1 MTKKVLLCTGKSC
14 RKRKA
19 ALRRVTAAI
28 PKGVNL
34 KEVKCQSICAG
45 PVVAL
50 KVDGQWE
57 WYKKLRKRRHFD
69 ALRQSLVDGEVDEGL
84 AARWVKK
91 RSGKR
96 R

>member
-19 ALRRVTAAI
+19 ALRRVVGAI
-28 PKGVNL
+28 PKGIVL

-50 KVDGQWE
+50 KVDGRWE
-57 WYKKLRKRRHFD
+57 WYKKLRKGRHVD
-69 ALRQSLVDGEVDEGL
+69 ALHRSLVDGKIDDVL